1 MERIL
6 KQSSASRP
14 RLDLVLSAMAMM
26 GAEWG
31 IVNKTWDR
39 ACFRLFMAFLKK

>member
-1 MERIL
+1 MTSL
-6 KQSSASRP
+6 RP
-14 RLDLVLSAMAMM
+14 GAECFNGDD

-39 ACFRLFMAFLKK
+39 GCFRLFMAFLKK